1 MEIYHQYVKI
11 RRQFGRWPRVVDEHA
26 EMIADVRPNEE
37 HAAAYVERS
46 PVTTCAQVIPDMS
59 EHEANTNEVL
69 YSKHNINHEEGGWP
83 KDVDYTEAEHTIR
96 FRKKVEKDE
105 DYIKTVVRLGTRT
118 ETRVMQNNA
127 IDIYRQYFTSDS
139 TDIVAEVC
147 FKPVWWVLGPLSVPP
162 GLTPGLSKG
171 RLDEPHRLLSAATT
185 CQHCDDAVRSD
196 AHHTICEHGGLEWGG
211 HEDCHCVCH
220 HGFPAAARKHE
231 PGLVRVGSCQPQH
244 PRVLYATAQSGCQC
258 QVQPEGPQHHRGWSV
273 QWAVRCL

>member
-1 MEIYHQYVKI
+1 MEIYHQYVKL
-11 RRQFGRWPRVVDEHA
+11 RRQFGRWPKVVDEHA

-118 ETRVMQNNA
+118 EARVMQNNA

-139 TDIVAEVC
+139 TDIVAEV
-147 FKPVWWVLGPLSVPP
+147 WLN
-162 GLTPGLSKG
+162 
-171 RLDEPHRLLSAATT
+171 
-185 CQHCDDAVRSD
+185 
-196 AHHTICEHGGLEWGG
+196 
-211 HEDCHCVCH
+211 
-220 HGFPAAARKHE
+220 
-231 PGLVRVGSCQPQH
+231 
-244 PRVLYATAQSGCQC
+244 
-258 QVQPEGPQHHRGWSV
+258 PE
-273 QWAVRCL
+273 